1 MLRRQ
6 QIMLNDRLWQVDRWF
21 SFADSHKVAVSHC
34 LVCPACG
41 RTWATLSFPDDRLIW
56 PVAAFCGC
64 TQDAD
69 DWRPVPGSI
78 LVEEGYGEVDDS
90 LLNAL
95 PGDLLRRE
103 FELHLKAFSHDN
115 FSISITRC

>member
-6 QIMLNDRLWQVDRWF
+6 QIMLDSHLWTINRWF
-21 SFADSHKVAVSHC
+21 SFAGATKVAVSHC

-103 FELHLKAFSHDN
+103 FNLTIKAFS
-115 FSISITRC
+115 